1 VKIDLEI
8 EVSEKEIDFLKKN
21 FLENRKKSLNFTL
34 SSKIYDKE
42 SLDSLIKLGL
52 LKSELK
58 TYNIILTKIGN
69 LVLDKFDRDIKINQ
83 ILDE

>member
-1 VKIDLEI
+1 MKIDLEI

-21 FLENRKKSLNFTL
+21 FLENRKKALNFTL

>member
-1 VKIDLEI
+1 MKIDLEI